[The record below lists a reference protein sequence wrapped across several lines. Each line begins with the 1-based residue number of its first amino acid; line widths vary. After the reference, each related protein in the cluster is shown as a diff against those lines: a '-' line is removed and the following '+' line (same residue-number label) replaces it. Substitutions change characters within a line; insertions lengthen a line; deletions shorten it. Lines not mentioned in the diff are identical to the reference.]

1 MTHVLQCIQNQS
13 ETLCIISSSLGEP
26 DKLWI
31 LGGNGGGQDRLITT
45 EFVFANG
52 TVVNGPDLLEANR
65 GQCGFILEDGDAL
78 VIGNDILM

>member
-1 MTHVLQCIQNQS
+1 MTHVLKCIQNQS
-13 ETLCIISSSLGEP
+13 ETLCIIYSSLGEP

-78 VIGNDILM
+78 VIGTYIY